1 MDDTPPQRRLV
12 IVWTVLGLAL
22 AIVPAFLSS
31 FMLCGISG
39 CTGGGFGR
47 ATDPGAT
54 LFLLI
59 ATGIVAAAPL
69 TLYAVAKRHPRLLAG
84 ALALAVAVTLL
95 TGLIIGSDFRGCPR
109 NVNQETCLDEASP
122 G

>member
-1 MDDTPPQRRLV
+1 VTAESRQRRLV
-12 IVWTVLGLAL
+12 IVWIVLGLAL

-54 LFLLI
+54 LFLLL
-59 ATGIVAAAPL
+59 ATGIVAASPL
-69 TLYAVAKRHPRLLAG
+69 ALYAIAKRNPKLLAG
-84 ALALAVAVTLL
+84 AAALAIAVTLT
-95 TGLIIGSDFRGCPR
+95 TGAIIGSDFRGCPR
-109 NVNQETCLDEASP
+109 NVDQETCLDEASP